1 MNIEFDKIAIALT
14 QAKIP
19 CRLKETSTELI
30 IECGMW
36 YPDELVDKIYD
47 AIPNFK
53 GSICADSTGDTILAS
68 TNICGGPKRY

>member
-1 MNIEFDKIAIALT
+1 MNVKFDKVATALT

-19 CRLKETSTELI
+19 CRLKETSIELI

-36 YPDELVDKIYD
+36 YPDELVDKIYE
-47 AIPNFK
+47 AIPDFK
-53 GSICADSTGDTILAS
+53 GSICAEHSGNTIIAS